1 MQNVIIRG
9 IAYEGHKM
17 DDQGQTKLTCRR
29 EGTVPMFFNTDI
41 PSGVWAKAV
50 PMNETELGKHTPSRL
65 NAGRPEK
72 KVICVL
78 EEYKPENCADE
89 IKLHMSMLLN
99 RTDQWQKGMNKN
111 LRSTKGLFNALNET
125 QEFAL
130 YSFLMGLYVNG
141 LYVVDAAAPN
151 GLKKNNKADFDTGVE
166 FIQTMA
172 AGFQLLGPD
181 NFNKLSLKEQK
192 RYTFMKR
199 EILQCTFWN
208 GNINHLFGRYDK
220 QNASKGMI
228 NRTDLAKN
236 PTGRVCEL
244 QKNKFTRLLSAFDQ
258 FKMQTAKDII
268 GIVTQGATA
277 GNQGVVLLKI

>member
-1 MQNVIIRG
+1 
-9 IAYEGHKM
+9 M
-17 DDQGQTKLTCRR
+17 D
-29 EGTVPMFFNTDI
+29 
-41 PSGVWAKAV
+41 
-50 PMNETELGKHTPSRL
+50 
-65 NAGRPEK
+65 
-72 KVICVL
+72 
-78 EEYKPENCADE
+78 
-89 IKLHMSMLLN
+89 
-99 RTDQWQKGMNKN
+99 
-111 LRSTKGLFNALNET
+111 
-125 QEFAL
+125 
-130 YSFLMGLYVNG
+130 
-141 LYVVDAAAPN
+141 
-151 GLKKNNKADFDTGVE
+151 LKKNNKADFDTGVE